1 MAFFEYQGFDSAG
14 KKIRGSVEGSGQRAV
29 IAALRQQGIFV
40 SEISLTGAARPQ
52 NLWQTM
58 RRARRVPVEELA
70 IATRQLST
78 LLGAG
83 LSLELSISTVAGQL
97 EQPQLA
103 KALNRVRDAVVEG
116 EALHL
121 ALAAD
126 SRIFPP
132 VYLSMV
138 EVGENSGTLD
148 LALTN
153 LADLLEEQARLRS
166 RVTAA
171 LAYPVLMALVGT
183 FVLLFLVGF
192 VLPKV
197 TSMLTELDQVLPL
210 ATRMLIAAS
219 YLLREYG
226 WLLLLL
232 LLAAI
237 VLVRRWAARDTGRE
251 TLDRWKL
258 KLPILGK
265 LSLLIATSRFSR
277 TLSTLLGSGLPL
289 LRALEITAK
298 LLNNRILQRVIETA
312 QQQIREGS
320 SLAGP
325 LHKAAV
331 FPVMLTQ
338 MIAIGEKS
346 GELEQMLRRVADTC
360 DQQIELSIN
369 RMLSLLEPVMILL
382 MGTAVGFIVLA
393 ILLPIFQA
401 SQSLG

>member
-14 KKIRGSVEGSGQRAV
+14 KKVRGSTEGSGQRAV

-40 SEISLTGAARPQ
+40 SEISSTGAARAQ
-52 NLWQTM
+52 NWWQKLNT
-58 RRARRVPVEELA
+58 ARVPVEDLA
-70 IATRQLST
+70 VATRQLST

-83 LSLELSISTVAGQL
+83 LSLELSISTVASQL
-97 EQPQLA
+97 EQPQLT

-116 EALHL
+116 EPMHL

-126 SRIFPP
+126 AHIFPP
-132 VYLSMV
+132 IYLSMI

-148 LALTN
+148 LALNN

-166 RVTAA
+166 RITAA
-171 LAYPVLMALVGT
+171 LAYPLLMALVGT
-183 FVLLFLVGF
+183 GVLLFLVGF

-219 YLLREYG
+219 NLLRDYG

-232 LLAAI
+232 LVAAL
-237 VLVRRWAARDTGRE
+237 VLFRRWAARDKGRE

-298 LLNNRILQRVIETA
+298 LLNNRILQQVIESA

-325 LHKAAV
+325 LHKAAI

-346 GELEQMLRRVADTC
+346 GELEPMLRRVADTC

-369 RMLSLLEPVMILL
+369 RMLSLLEPIMILF

>member
-1 MAFFEYQGFDSAG
+1 MAFVEYQGFDSAG
-14 KKIRGSVEGSGQRAV
+14 KKVRGSIEGSGQRTV
-29 IAALRQQGIFV
+29 IASLRQQGVFV

-52 NLWQTM
+52 NWWQKINT
-58 RRARRVPVEELA
+58 ARVPVEDLA
-70 IATRQLST
+70 VATRQLST

-83 LSLELSISTVAGQL
+83 LSLELSISTVASQL

-116 EALHL
+116 EPMHL

-126 SRIFPP
+126 ARIFPP
-132 VYLSMV
+132 VYLSMI

-148 LALTN
+148 QALNN

-166 RVTAA
+166 RITAA
-171 LAYPVLMALVGT
+171 LAYPLLMALVGT
-183 FVLLFLVGF
+183 GVLLFLVGF

-210 ATRMLIAAS
+210 ATRMLIAVS
-219 YLLREYG
+219 NLLRDYG

-232 LLAAI
+232 FVAA
-237 VLVRRWAARDTGRE
+237 LVFFQRWAARDRGRE

-298 LLNNRILQRVIETA
+298 LLNNRVLQQVIESA

-325 LHKAAV
+325 LHKAAI

-346 GELEQMLRRVADTC
+346 GELEPMLRRVADTC

-369 RMLSLLEPVMILL
+369 RMLSLLEPIMILF

>member
-14 KKIRGSVEGSGQRAV
+14 KKVRGSIEGSGQRTV
-29 IAALRQQGIFV
+29 IASLRQQGVFV

-52 NLWQTM
+52 NWWQKINT
-58 RRARRVPVEELA
+58 ARVPVEDLA
-70 IATRQLST
+70 VATRQLST

-83 LSLELSISTVAGQL
+83 LSLELSISTVASQL

-116 EALHL
+116 EPMHL

-126 SRIFPP
+126 ARIFPP
-132 VYLSMV
+132 VYLSMI

-148 LALTN
+148 QALNN

-166 RVTAA
+166 RITAA
-171 LAYPVLMALVGT
+171 LAYPLLMALVGT
-183 FVLLFLVGF
+183 GVLLFLVGF

-210 ATRMLIAAS
+210 ATRMLIAVS
-219 YLLREYG
+219 NLLRDYG

-232 LLAAI
+232 FVAA
-237 VLVRRWAARDTGRE
+237 LVFFQRWAARDRGRE

-298 LLNNRILQRVIETA
+298 LLNNRVLQQVIESA

-325 LHKAAV
+325 LHKAAI

-346 GELEQMLRRVADTC
+346 GELEPMLRRVADTC

-369 RMLSLLEPVMILL
+369 RMLSLLEPIMILF

>member
-14 KKIRGSVEGSGQRAV
+14 KKVRGSIEGSGQRTV
-29 IAALRQQGIFV
+29 IASLRQQGIFV

-52 NLWQTM
+52 NWWQKINT
-58 RRARRVPVEELA
+58 ARVPVEDLA
-70 IATRQLST
+70 VATRQLST

-83 LSLELSISTVAGQL
+83 LSLELSISTVASQL

-116 EALHL
+116 EPMHL

-126 SRIFPP
+126 ARIFPP
-132 VYLSMV
+132 VYLSMI

-148 LALTN
+148 QALNN

-166 RVTAA
+166 RITAA
-171 LAYPVLMALVGT
+171 LAYPLLMALVGT
-183 FVLLFLVGF
+183 GVLLFLVGF

-210 ATRMLIAAS
+210 ATRMLIAVS
-219 YLLREYG
+219 NLLRDYG

-232 LLAAI
+232 FVAA
-237 VLVRRWAARDTGRE
+237 LVFFQRWAARDRGRE

-298 LLNNRILQRVIETA
+298 LLNNRVLQQVIESA

-325 LHKAAV
+325 LHKAAI

-346 GELEQMLRRVADTC
+346 GELEPMLRRVADTC

-369 RMLSLLEPVMILL
+369 RMLSLLEPIMILF

>member
-14 KKIRGSVEGSGQRAV
+14 KKVRGSIEGSGQRTV
-29 IAALRQQGIFV
+29 IASLRQQGVFV

-52 NLWQTM
+52 TWWQKINT
-58 RRARRVPVEELA
+58 ARVPVEDLA
-70 IATRQLST
+70 VATRQLST

-83 LSLELSISTVAGQL
+83 LSLELSISTVASQL

-116 EALHL
+116 EPMHL

-126 SRIFPP
+126 ARIFPP
-132 VYLSMV
+132 VYLSMI

-148 LALTN
+148 QALNN

-166 RVTAA
+166 RITAA
-171 LAYPVLMALVGT
+171 LAYPLLMALVGT
-183 FVLLFLVGF
+183 GVLLFLVGF

-210 ATRMLIAAS
+210 ATRMLIAVS
-219 YLLREYG
+219 NLLRDYG

-232 LLAAI
+232 FVAA
-237 VLVRRWAARDTGRE
+237 LVFFQRWAARDRGRE

-298 LLNNRILQRVIETA
+298 LLNNRVLQQVIESA

-325 LHKAAV
+325 LHKAAI

-346 GELEQMLRRVADTC
+346 GELEPMLRRVADTC

-369 RMLSLLEPVMILL
+369 RMLSLLEPIMILF